1 MSSIKV
7 TSHNTLKTNL
17 HQAVHKIS
25 FLDGDGTIDAKEL
38 GTVMRS
44 LGQNPTEQQ
53 IQDML
58 NEVDS
63 DGSGSI
69 EFPEFL
75 LLMALH
81 TNQDMTEEE
90 MREAFRV
97 FDKDGDGNI
106 PEAEL
111 RNILMSLGSDA
122 TEEEIEELMREG
134 DTDGTGCFTYGGSMI
149 RMKNNYL

>member
-1 MSSIKV
+1 
-7 TSHNTLKTNL
+7 
-17 HQAVHKIS
+17 
-25 FLDGDGTIDAKEL
+25 
-38 GTVMRS
+38 MRS

-134 DTDGTGCFTYGGSMI
+134 DTDGTGCFTYGGNDTNENQLLLWWDLI
-149 RMKNNYL
+149 FVFFW

>member
-1 MSSIKV
+1 
-7 TSHNTLKTNL
+7 
-17 HQAVHKIS
+17 
-25 FLDGDGTIDAKEL
+25 
-38 GTVMRS
+38 
-44 LGQNPTEQQ
+44 
-53 IQDML
+53 L

-97 FDKDGDGNI
+97 FDKDADGNI

-111 RNILMSLGSDA
+111 RNILASLGEDV
-122 TEEEIEELMREG
+122 TEEEIEELILAG
-134 DTDGTGCFTYGGSMI
+134 DVDGDGGINYGG
-149 RMKNNYL
+149 KK

>member
-1 MSSIKV
+1 M
-7 TSHNTLKTNL
+7 
-17 HQAVHKIS
+17 
-25 FLDGDGTIDAKEL
+25 
-38 GTVMRS
+38 
-44 LGQNPTEQQ
+44 
-53 IQDML
+53 

-81 TNQDMTEEE
+81 TNQDMSEEE

-97 FDKDGDGNI
+97 FDKNEDGNI

-111 RNILMSLGSDA
+111 RNILLSLGADI
-122 TEEEIEELMREG
+122 TEEEIEELILTG
-134 DTDGTGCFTYGGSMI
+134 DADGDGCINYGGKIDSEI
-149 RMKNNYL
+149 FTIY

>member
-1 MSSIKV
+1 
-7 TSHNTLKTNL
+7 
-17 HQAVHKIS
+17 
-25 FLDGDGTIDAKEL
+25 
-38 GTVMRS
+38 MRS

-81 TNQDMTEEE
+81 TNHELTEEE
-90 MREAFRV
+90 VLEAFRV
-97 FDKDGDGNI
+97 FDKDPDGNI

-111 RNILMSLGSDA
+111 RNALAHCGEEI
-122 TEEEIEELMREG
+122 TEEEIDELIYAG
-134 DTDGTGCFTYGGSMI
+134 DVDRNGAFDYGGKI
-149 RMKNNYL
+149 AFLI

>member
-1 MSSIKV
+1 
-7 TSHNTLKTNL
+7 
-17 HQAVHKIS
+17 
-25 FLDGDGTIDAKEL
+25 
-38 GTVMRS
+38 
-44 LGQNPTEQQ
+44 
-53 IQDML
+53 L

-97 FDKDGDGNI
+97 FDKDADGNI

-111 RNILMSLGSDA
+111 RNILASLGEDI
-122 TEEEIEELMREG
+122 TEEEIEELILAADADG
-134 DTDGTGCFTYGGSMI
+134 DGGINYGG
-149 RMKNNYL
+149 KKF